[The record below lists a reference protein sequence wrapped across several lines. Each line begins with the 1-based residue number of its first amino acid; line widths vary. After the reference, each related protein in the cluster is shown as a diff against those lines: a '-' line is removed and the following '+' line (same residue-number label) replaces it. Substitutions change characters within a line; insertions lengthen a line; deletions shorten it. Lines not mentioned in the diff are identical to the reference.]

1 MVALARFVQVW
12 KSERFEVSIGK
23 PDREG
28 LGLRE
33 VSGTAMTVSGVVRQ
47 SRAYS
52 QFEKRCPAA
61 TWGFPLPPKSHSK
74 SQPDP
79 TSKLD
84 EFLWR
89 FAEAEIAAPT
99 PHVGG

>member
-1 MVALARFVQVW
+1 MVTLASIDQRW

-23 PDREG
+23 PYREG

-33 VSGTAMTVSGVVRQ
+33 VSRATPAASGVARQ
-47 SRAYS
+47 FRAHP
-52 QFEKRCPAA
+52 QLEKCGPTT
-61 TWGFPLPPKSHSK
+61 TWCFPLSPKSHSK

-79 TSKLD
+79 TSKID
-84 EFLWR
+84 EFLRR
-89 FAEAEIAAPT
+89 FAEAEIAVPP